1 MNTFSLEEKTVLI
14 TGGLGGYG
22 LAICEL
28 ILKRKGRVLLADIKA
43 ISEAEAL
50 LANQFKDAFEAKSV
64 MYTKCDVTLEADIE
78 AAFVKAQKDLVVGDG
93 HVDILINNAGIVGE
107 DQWQRIYDINI
118 VSEKSYIYQRQF
130 QNSNVGGKLRTIVYP
145 I

>member
-1 MNTFSLEEKTVLI
+1 MKAYKYKRSKIRYNTRPDLTAFDVFLS
-14 TGGLGGYG
+14 
-22 LAICEL
+22 AIMFWLNDHSGIGE
-28 ILKRKGRVLLADIKA
+28 IRRI
-43 ISEAEAL
+43 
-50 LANQFKDAFEAKSV
+50 
-64 MYTKCDVTLEADIE
+64 
-78 AAFVKAQKDLVVGDG
+78 AQKDLVVGDG

>member
-64 MYTKCDVTLEADIE
+64 MYTKCDVTSEADIE
-78 AAFVKAQKDLVVGDG
+78 AAFVRAQKDLVVGDG
-93 HVDILINNAGIVGE
+93 HAHPQRGEVGKAAHVGQVEAHHTRGEQAAAQRGKRYNNDE
-107 DQWQRIYDINI
+107 TPHRRQC
-118 VSEKSYIYQRQF
+118 SYR
-130 QNSNVGGKLRTIVYP
+130 
-145 I
+145 

>member
-50 LANQFKDAFEAKSV
+50 LANQFKDTFEAKSV
-64 MYTKCDVTLEADIE
+64 IYTKCDVTSEADIE

-118 VSEKSYIYQRQF
+118 VSEKSYMY
-130 QNSNVGGKLRTIVYP
+130 
-145 I
+145 

>member
-1 MNTFSLEEKTVLI
+1 MNTFSLEEKSVII

-28 ILKRKGRVLLADIKA
+28 ILKRKGRVLLTDLKSD
-43 ISEAEAL
+43 SEAEEIL
-50 LANQFKDAFEAKSV
+50 SNRFKDAFEAKCV
-64 MYTKCDVTLEADIE
+64 LYTKCDVTSEADIE
-78 AAFVKAQKDLVVGDG
+78 AAFVKAQKDLVAGDG

-118 VSEKSYIYQRQF
+118 VSEKSI
-130 QNSNVGGKLRTIVYP
+130 
-145 I
+145 

>member
-50 LANQFKDAFEAKSV
+50 LTNRFKDAFEAKSV
-64 MYTKCDVTLEADIE
+64 MYTKCDVTSEADIE
-78 AAFVKAQKDLVVGDG
+78 AAFAKGQKDLVVGDG
-93 HVDILINNAGIVGE
+93 HVDILISNAGIVGE
-107 DQWQRIYDINI
+107 DQWQKIYDINI
-118 VSEKSYIYQRQF
+118 VS
-130 QNSNVGGKLRTIVYP
+130 
-145 I
+145 

>member
-1 MNTFSLEEKTVLI
+1 MGSISIAYIMNTFSLEEKTVLI

-43 ISEAEAL
+43 ISEAEEM

-64 MYTKCDVTLEADIE
+64 MYTKCDVTSEADIE
-78 AAFVKAQKDLVVGDG
+78 AAFVKAQKDLVGDG
-93 HVDILINNAGIVGE
+93 HVDILINNAGIV
-107 DQWQRIYDINI
+107 
-118 VSEKSYIYQRQF
+118 
-130 QNSNVGGKLRTIVYP
+130 
-145 I
+145 